1 MEERELEQPT
11 ETCGLM
17 MTFEGG
23 IAVKVNLRSTKQKVI
38 EKIQNHLSKGFWR
51 FKRKTQNLIQ
61 FETANPEE
69 QEVCM
74 FNVNKVLIA
83 MVKKEFVIGN
93 KIVPASLGSP
103 GVPPQRFD
111 H

>member
-38 EKIQNHLSKGFWR
+38 EKIQNHLSKGL
-51 FKRKTQNLIQ
+51 QNLIQ
-61 FETANPEE
+61 FETANPDE

-103 GVPPQRFD
+103 GAPPQNFR